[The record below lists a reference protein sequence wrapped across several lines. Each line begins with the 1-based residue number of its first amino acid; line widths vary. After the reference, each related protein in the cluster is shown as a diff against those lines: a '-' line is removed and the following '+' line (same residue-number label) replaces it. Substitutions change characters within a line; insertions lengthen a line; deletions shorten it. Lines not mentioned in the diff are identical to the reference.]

1 MKTLSDYIFSFTGL
15 PIYII
20 FLNLFYCEHQQAS
33 KLMLKP
39 SMPKHSNVL
48 VSRLK
53 LFISF
58 TPVNLRKQIKLIEL
72 ELKSG
77 LEFPHM
83 VLQ

>member
-1 MKTLSDYIFSFTGL
+1 
-15 PIYII
+15 
-20 FLNLFYCEHQQAS
+20 
-33 KLMLKP
+33 MLKP